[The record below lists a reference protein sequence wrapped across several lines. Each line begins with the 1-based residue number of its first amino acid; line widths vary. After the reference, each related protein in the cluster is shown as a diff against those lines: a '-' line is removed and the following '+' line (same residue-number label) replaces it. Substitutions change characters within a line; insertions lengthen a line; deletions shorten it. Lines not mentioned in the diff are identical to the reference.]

1 MSIAGIEKIRQAED
15 SAAAIRKSAEDEAG
29 AIAEAAKKESRDILE
44 EARRQADEDYKAAM
58 DRAGSQAD
66 EFYESRISSEK
77 DACAEIRKAAGK
89 RLEEAADLIVGK
101 VVGTYGNS

>member
-29 AIAEAAKKESRDILE
+29 AIAESAKKESRDILE

-58 DRAGSQAD
+58 DQAD
-66 EFYESRISSEK
+66 EIYESRISSEK